1 MSNQIIFFAGSAR
14 KDSFNKR
21 LAKAASEMAA
31 SMDADA
37 LFIDLADYPMPLYDG
52 DLEAA
57 DGLPEKAKELKE
69 IFASAAGLFI
79 ACPEY
84 NSGYPALL
92 KNTIDWISRPD
103 PTVEGDFMLR
113 AFAGKQAVVV
123 SASPGGFG
131 GMRALVPLRMLLGN
145 IGVTVLPNTMSLSAI
160 HEKMDAEGN
169 FTDDGSKGAIHMAVH
184 ALVEAVK

>member
-1 MSNQIIFFAGSAR
+1 MSNQILFFAGSAR
-14 KDSFNKR
+14 KDSFNKK
-21 LAKAASEMAA
+21 LAKAAHQMAVENG
-31 SMDADA
+31 ADA
-37 LFIDLADYPMPLYDG
+37 RFIDLADFPMPLYDG

-69 IFASAAGLFI
+69 IVAAAKGLFI

-145 IGVTVLPNTMSLSAI
+145 IGVTVLPATISASAV
-160 HEKMDAEGN
+160 HDKMDADGN
-169 FTDDGSKGAIHMAVH
+169 LTDDGVKGAISMAVQ
-184 ALVEAVK
+184 ALIAACA

>member
-1 MSNQIIFFAGSAR
+1 MTNQIIFFAGSAR
-14 KDSFNKR
+14 KDSFNKK
-21 LAKAASEMAA
+21 LAKAAYDMAA
-31 SMDADA
+31 AAGADA
-37 LFIDLADYPMPLYDG
+37 RFIDLADFQMPLYDG

-69 IFASAAGLFI
+69 IVAAATGLFI

-145 IGVTVLPNTMSLSAI
+145 IGVTVLPASISASAI

-169 FTDDGSKGAIHMAVH
+169 LTDDGTKGAISMAVQ
-184 ALVEAVK
+184 ALIAACA